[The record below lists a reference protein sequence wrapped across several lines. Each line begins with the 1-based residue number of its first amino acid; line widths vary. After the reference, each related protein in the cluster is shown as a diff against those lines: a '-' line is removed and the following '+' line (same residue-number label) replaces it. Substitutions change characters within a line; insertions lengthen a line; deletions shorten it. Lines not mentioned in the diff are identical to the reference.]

1 MQGKS
6 KLFGSIIALLVII
19 VAVLYMAGSFSN
31 KQAAGNKPVL
41 ATTYEGKVATV
52 ELTAIKRSEDVPGT
66 VIAKQN
72 TQISSRVMAQVERL
86 NVRAGDS
93 VVQGDVLITLQQD
106 DFKAQLA
113 QSDAQIKAIQASLTQ
128 ADKQLKRVTEL
139 YSQGLVSVS
148 DNDEAKAK
156 FDNLTASLAV
166 AKQQQTQ
173 AQVALEFT
181 RIKAPISGV
190 VVERLVEPGDTAV
203 PGSPLL
209 ALYNPQQLQFEFNVR
224 ERQAISL
231 TLGQSLTVSL
241 PSLNITAVAVVS
253 EIVPIA
259 DSAARSMLIRLE
271 LPTQSNL
278 MPGLYAQLH
287 LPLDTEQG
295 ILIEPSWVHEYGQ
308 LAMVYVI
315 NEQKIERRFVRL
327 GEVINAKQHIIAGLN
342 AGDTLAVD
350 FKPK

>member
-19 VAVLYMAGSFSN
+19 VAVLYMAGSFSE
-31 KQAAGNKPVL
+31 KQAAGVKAQA
-41 ATTYEGKVATV
+41 ATDYQGQRVTLSMVD
-52 ELTAIKRSEDVPGT
+52 LTRNEQVPGT

-72 TQISSRVMAQVERL
+72 TQISSRIMAQVEDL
-86 NVRAGDS
+86 SVRAGDK
-93 VVQGDVLITLQQD
+93 VNKGDTLITLQQD

-113 QSDAQIKAIQASLTQ
+113 QSDAQITAIQASLTQ
-128 ADKQLKRVTEL
+128 AKKQLQRVNDL
-139 YSQGLVSVS
+139 YGKGLVSVS
-148 DNDEAKAK
+148 DFDDAKAK
-156 FDNLTASLAV
+156 FDNLTANLTA
-166 AKQQQTQ
+166 AKQQQAQ
-173 AQVALEFT
+173 AQVALGFT

-190 VVERLVEPGDTAV
+190 VVERLVEPGDTAT
-203 PGSPLL
+203 PGMPLL
-209 ALYNPQQLQFEFNVR
+209 ALYNPQQLQLAFNVR
-224 ERQAISL
+224 EHQAIKMQ
-231 TLGQSLTVSL
+231 LGQTLKVTL
-241 PSLNITAVAVVS
+241 PSLNIAAEAMVT
-253 EIVPIA
+253 EIVPVA

-287 LPLDTEQG
+287 LPLNTEQG
-295 ILIEPSWVHEYGQ
+295 ILIEPSWLHEYGQ

-315 NEQKIERRFVRL
+315 NQQKIERRFVRL

-342 AGDTLAVD
+342 PGDTLAVD